1 MGQRDTDENELVV
14 AVHTQPEAWLTNPTL
29 QSCAG
34 QFVMKERSSMQINVT
49 SIGPTQGQRK
59 SSVLA
64 VATAE
69 ITLFNGD
76 QIDKI
81 VISDLQVIK
90 DADADILWV
99 AFPGQRKSDGRWAKI
114 VSTSTRLR
122 RRIEDAVLE
131 AYDRWCNAQ
140 PSNCAE
146 ANPDSASGSSSVLG
160 GTQ

>member
-1 MGQRDTDENELVV
+1 
-14 AVHTQPEAWLTNPTL
+14 
-29 QSCAG
+29 
-34 QFVMKERSSMQINVT
+34 MQINVT
-49 SIGPTQGQRK
+49 YIGPTQGQHK

-64 VATAE
+64 TATAE
-69 ITLFNGD
+69 ITLSNGD
-76 QIDKI
+76 QVDKI

-122 RRIEDAVLE
+122 RRIEDEVLA

-146 ANPDSASGSSSVLG
+146 ASSSSPTAG
-160 GTQ
+160 GTL